1 MVKLSKYLLLA
12 LVLFCGCKEEKKFCI
27 EGNISGA
34 DSSMLYLEHLTL
46 GEGNVVIDS
55 IRLTADG
62 AFRFEEEGVA
72 SPDRLEKGAYLSVNK
87 LPDTVHLRLEMTH
100 EVLVNG
106 LFCNADQLAFPVN
119 DFHPSFSLIFHP

>member
-1 MVKLSKYLLLA
+1 MMMKKTLFILSA
-12 LVLFCGCKEEKKFCI
+12 LVFLFGCKEEKTFCI

-72 SPDRLEKGAYLSVNK
+72 SPASRKKASRVRSS
-87 LPDTVHLRLEMTH
+87 TAS
-100 EVLVNG
+100 VLVPKAST
-106 LFCNADQLAFPVN
+106 L
-119 DFHPSFSLIFHP
+119 PSTARRQSESQPT

>member
-72 SPDRLEKGAYLSVNK
+72 SPEFYRLRIGSQGINLAIDSTETVRVTADLKNMSFGYKVEGSGSC
-87 LPDTVHLRLEMTH
+87 DTIRL
-100 EVLVNG
+100 LC
-106 LFCNADQLAFPVN
+106 LKWR
-119 DFHPSFSLIFHP
+119 I